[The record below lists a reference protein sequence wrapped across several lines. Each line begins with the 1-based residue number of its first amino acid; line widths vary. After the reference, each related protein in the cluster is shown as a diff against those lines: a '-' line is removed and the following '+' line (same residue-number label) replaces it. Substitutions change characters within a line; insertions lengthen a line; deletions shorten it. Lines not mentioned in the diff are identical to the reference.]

1 MNNTDDKESRTHLS
15 TVKVLTE
22 EEAER
27 NYEELISQIDNLD
40 EFKQAAQRYELELDE
55 RIIYEKII
63 DLEFLL
69 GYDMNTEC

>member
-1 MNNTDDKESRTHLS
+1 MGNSEKGSSHS
-15 TVKVLTE
+15 TVKVLTQ

-27 NYEELISQIDNLD
+27 NYKELISQIDNLD
-40 EFKQAAQRYELELDE
+40 EFKQAAQRYELELNE
-55 RIIYEKII
+55 RIIYENII

>member
-1 MNNTDDKESRTHLS
+1 MGNVKKGSSRS
-15 TVKVLTE
+15 TVKVLTQ

>member
-1 MNNTDDKESRTHLS
+1 MENSEKGTSRS
-15 TVKVLTE
+15 TVKVLTQ

-55 RIIYEKII
+55 RIIYEKIV